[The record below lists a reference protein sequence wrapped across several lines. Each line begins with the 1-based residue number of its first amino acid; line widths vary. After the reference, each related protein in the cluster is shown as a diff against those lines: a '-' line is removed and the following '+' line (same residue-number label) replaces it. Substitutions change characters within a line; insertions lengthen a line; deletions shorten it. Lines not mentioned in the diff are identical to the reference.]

1 MMKPLHEKAFRAIL
15 SPVAPME
22 NDHLSEIE
30 KRLARIEERLLDV
43 EKELSYDVRRDAT
56 TRRFNMWIRIGVYIL
71 GLLLILFLFILMK
84 WNILN
89 I

>member
-1 MMKPLHEKAFRAIL
+1 MKSLHEKVFRAIL
-15 SPVAPME
+15 SPVAQME
-22 NDHLSEIE
+22 NDRMGEIE

-43 EKELSYDVRRDAT
+43 EKDLSYDVRRDAT

-84 WNILN
+84 WNILT